1 MAPAPGPAAVWR
13 LRAGSLADATACA
26 ALIAAFQRD
35 LTDDPDGRGAEGYL
49 ASVSAEAERG
59 YLASP
64 RYAYL
69 LAFGGAAPDAPLQGF
84 IAIRDRSHLFHLFVD
99 RAAQGRGLASR
110 LWRKALADARA
121 RGGDGAMTVNSS
133 LAAVPVYR
141 AFGFAETSPVT
152 RQHGI
157 AFQPMRRLAS
167 ADPSGDLP

>member
-1 MAPAPGPAAVWR
+1 MDSRPCPGDACWLRTGNPEDAP
-13 LRAGSLADATACA
+13 ACA

-35 LTDDPDGRGAEGYL
+35 LTEDPDGRGAEGYL

-69 LAFGGAAPDAPLQGF
+69 LAFSGAGPDARLLGF
-84 IAIRDRSHLFHLFVD
+84 IAIRDRAHLFHLFVD
-99 RAAQGRGLASR
+99 RAAQGGGVARR
-110 LWRKALADARA
+110 LWRQALADARA
-121 RGGDGAMTVNSS
+121 QGGDGAMTVNAS

-141 AFGFAETSPVT
+141 AFGFGETAPLT

-157 AFQPMRRLAS
+157 AFQPMRRM
-167 ADPSGDLP
+167 ADPDSPGELP